1 MTITAAATAATWI
14 MVLVAATGIVLAFF
28 VKRVAGKV
36 LAAVLAGLIA
46 LIVFAVRDHIVNL
59 GSGNTDALCA
69 GRVSFFG
76 LDLRGDSDQCPPVG

>member
-1 MTITAAATAATWI
+1 MTITAAGTAATWI

-28 VKRVAGKV
+28 VKRVAAKV
-36 LAAVLAGLIA
+36 FAAVVAALIV
-46 LIVFAVRDHIVNL
+46 LIVFAVRDHIVDL

-76 LDLRGDSDQCPPVG
+76 IDLRADTDRCPPVN